1 MKLRPDICLTTLA
14 LTLAITGWT
23 LRVGAGD
30 DNSAI
35 NPTGTWKVTVAPKS
49 QSGFEPT
56 LKLKREDEKLTGTLS
71 QLQGGRTN
79 DVALEDVTLKG
90 AQISFTTR
98 QTARFYEKGVLQA
111 ADKSPVTES
120 KFQGAIGGDTIKGK
134 LEREFAGNVRTLE
147 WEARRV
153 QK

>member
-1 MKLRPDICLTTLA
+1 MKPQPCIRFTALA
-14 LTLAITGWT
+14 LTIALTAWT
-23 LRVGAGD
+23 LRVSAGD
-30 DNSAI
+30 DKSGPD
-35 NPTGTWKVTVAPKS
+35 PTGTWKLALSPKP

-56 LKLKREDEKLTGTLS
+56 LKLKREGDKLTGTLS

-79 DVALEDVTLKG
+79 DVALEDVKLKG
-90 AQISFTTR
+90 AQLSFATH
-98 QTARFYEKGVLQA
+98 QAARLYEKGVLQP

-120 KFQGAIGGDTIKGK
+120 KFQGAISGDTIKGK
-134 LEREFAGNVRTLE
+134 VEREFAGTNRTLE